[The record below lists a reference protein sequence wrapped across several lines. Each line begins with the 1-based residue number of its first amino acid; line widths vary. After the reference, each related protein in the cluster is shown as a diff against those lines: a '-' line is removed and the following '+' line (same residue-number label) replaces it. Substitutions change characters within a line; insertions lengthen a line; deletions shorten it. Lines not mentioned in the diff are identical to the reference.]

1 MEIGM
6 QWTHEHDELR
16 RTAKRIVDE
25 EINPHVDEWERIGQF
40 PAHHVMKLLGDA
52 GLIGI
57 SRSSDYGGL
66 DLDYSYEV
74 ACSEEMG
81 GIHAYGVSTAIGV
94 QTNMC
99 IPALAKYGSD
109 ALRSEWLIPTFAGDL
124 VGCIGVSE
132 VGSGSDVA
140 NVKSIARRDGDD
152 YVINGQKMWISNGM
166 QADWMCLLV
175 NTGEENGPHRNKSL
189 IVVPLNSNGISRQKL
204 EKLGL
209 HSSDTAQI
217 FFDDVRVP
225 AANLIGEE
233 GRGFIYQM
241 EQFQE
246 ERLYV
251 VARSLGI
258 MQDALDTTIE
268 YTRDR
273 QAFGKAV
280 IDNQFV
286 AFRIAEMQ
294 TEVEAL
300 RAMLHIATE
309 KYVAGEDV
317 TTLASMAKYKMGRLA
332 EWIPGEC
339 LRFWGGQGFMHEN
352 RISRTYRDMK
362 VAAIGG
368 GSNEIMLQ
376 IIAKRMKLSGS

>member
-1 MEIGM
+1 M
-6 QWTHEHDELR
+6 QWTQEHDELR
-16 RTAKRIVDE
+16 RTARRIVE
-25 EINPHVDEWERIGQF
+25 NEINPYVDEWEREGQF

-57 SRSSDYGGL
+57 SRPTDYGGL

-74 ACSEEMG
+74 ACAEEMG

-109 ALRSEWLIPTFAGDL
+109 ALREEWLAPTFAGDL

-140 NVKSIARRDGDD
+140 SVKSIARRDGDD
-152 YVINGQKMWISNGM
+152 LVINGQKMWISSGI
-166 QADWMCLLV
+166 QADWMCMLV

-189 IVVPLNSNGISRQKL
+189 VVVPLNSKGVSRHKL

-225 AANLIGEE
+225 AGNLIGEE

-258 MQDALDTTIE
+258 MQDAIDTTIE

-273 QAFGKAV
+273 KAFGRAV
-280 IDNQFV
+280 LDNQFV

-300 RAMLHIATE
+300 RAMLHSATE

-362 VAAIGG
+362 VGAIGG

-376 IIAKRMKLSGS
+376 IIAKRLQLSG

>member
-1 MEIGM
+1 MR
-6 QWTHEHDELR
+6 WTHEHDELR

-40 PAHHVMKLLGDA
+40 PAHFVMKLLGNA

-57 SRSSDYGGL
+57 SRTSDYGGL

-109 ALRSEWLIPTFAGDL
+109 ALRAEWLTPTFAGDL

-140 NVKSIARRDGDD
+140 NVKSVARRDGDD
-152 YVINGQKMWISNGM
+152 YVINGQKMWISSGM
-166 QADWMCLLV
+166 QADWMCMLV

-189 IVVPLNSNGISRQKL
+189 IVVPLNSKGITRNKL

-225 AANLIGEE
+225 AGNLIGEE
-233 GRGFIYQM
+233 GWGFIYQM

-362 VAAIGG
+362 VGAIGG

>member
-1 MEIGM
+1 M

-40 PAHHVMKLLGDA
+40 PAHHVMKLLGNA

-109 ALRSEWLIPTFAGDL
+109 ALRAEWLTPTFAGDL

-140 NVKSIARRDGDD
+140 NVKSVARRDGDD
-152 YVINGQKMWISNGM
+152 YVINGQKMWISSGM
-166 QADWMCLLV
+166 QADWMCMLV

-189 IVVPLNSNGISRQKL
+189 IVVPLNSKGITRNKL

-225 AANLIGEE
+225 AGNLIGEE

-362 VAAIGG
+362 VGAIGG

>member
-1 MEIGM
+1 M

-16 RTAKRIVDE
+16 RTARRIVDE
-25 EINPHVDEWERIGQF
+25 EINPHVDEWEEAGQF

-57 SRSSDYGGL
+57 SRPSDYGGL

-74 ACSEEMG
+74 ACAEEMG

-99 IPALAKYGSD
+99 IPALSKYGSD
-109 ALRSEWLIPTFAGDL
+109 TLRAEWLMPTFAGDL
-124 VGCIGVSE
+124 VGCIGISE

-140 NVKSIARRDGDD
+140 NVKSFARRDGDD
-152 YVINGQKMWISNGM
+152 YVINGQKMWISTGI
-166 QADWMCLLV
+166 QADWMCMLV
-175 NTGEENGPHRNKSL
+175 NTSEEKGPHRNKSL
-189 IVVPLNSNGISRQKL
+189 IVVPLRSNGITRHKL
-204 EKLGL
+204 SKLGL

-217 FFDDVRVP
+217 FFDEVRVP
-225 AANLIGEE
+225 ASNRIGEE

-258 MQDALDTTIE
+258 LQDALDTTIE

-300 RAMLHIATE
+300 RALLHTATA

-362 VAAIGG
+362 VGAIGG

-376 IIAKRMKLSGS
+376 IIAKRMKLSG

>member
-1 MEIGM
+1 M
-6 QWTHEHDELR
+6 QWTHEHEELR
-16 RTAKRIVDE
+16 RTARRIVDE
-25 EINPHVDEWERIGQF
+25 EINPHVDEWEEAGQF

-57 SRSSDYGGL
+57 SRPSDYGGL

-74 ACSEEMG
+74 ACAEEMG

-99 IPALAKYGSD
+99 IPALSKYGSD
-109 ALRSEWLIPTFAGDL
+109 ALRAEWLKPTFAGDL
-124 VGCIGVSE
+124 VGCIGISE

-140 NVKSIARRDGDD
+140 NVKSFARRDGDD
-152 YVINGQKMWISNGM
+152 YVINGQKMWISTGI
-166 QADWMCLLV
+166 QADWMCMLV
-175 NTGEENGPHRNKSL
+175 NTSEEKGSHRNKSL
-189 IVVPLNSNGISRQKL
+189 IVVPLRSNGITRHKL
-204 EKLGL
+204 SKLGL

-217 FFDDVRVP
+217 FFDEVRVP
-225 AANLIGEE
+225 ASNRIGEE

-258 MQDALDTTIE
+258 LQDALDTTIE

-300 RAMLHIATE
+300 RALLHTATA

-362 VAAIGG
+362 VGAIGG

-376 IIAKRMKLSGS
+376 IIAKRMKLSG